1 MSPQPESAR
10 YTTPD
15 VIVVGAGSAGSV
27 VVRRLLDSG
36 LRVTVL
42 EAGPADDT
50 EAIHDPQGSAA
61 LWNSPYDW
69 GYQTEPQSYAQGNR
83 LLQPRGRTLGGS
95 SAFNGMIYV
104 RGLPA
109 DYDLWSQLGAFGWEW
124 SAVEPYFR
132 KLEDFDGG
140 PEGGRGVGGPM
151 HVQRHPSPD
160 ALVRAWVAA
169 AQQAG
174 HPFNDDYNSGS
185 SDGVSYTQHTIRD
198 GRRATSWVEYVRPVA
213 QHPNL
218 TVLTDATV
226 ARLVVEGDRVV
237 GVEYLHGEAL
247 HALHAEETVLA
258 AGVFGTPQILLLSG
272 IGSADQLRRFGLPVH
287 VDLPGVG
294 QNLQDHV
301 SSPFVWESNGPIPAP
316 TAQRLEAHVF
326 VRTRPG
332 LITPDVQPIM
342 MSYVYRFI
350 SGPLPE
356 HGFSTVGQVL
366 HPLSRGEVT
375 LRSTKPRDAPLINP
389 RVFAEPY
396 DLDVLVDNMLMIR
409 EIGRQPALEPFVK
422 REAYPGPTVTTS
434 DEMRAHVRSITV
446 SSHHQVGTARMGVDS
461 SAVTDPE
468 LRVHGLR
475 GLRIADASVMPTLP
489 TGNTNAAALMIGER
503 AADFILGKA
512 AAR

>member
-1 MSPQPESAR
+1 MMSPQPDSAR
-10 YTTPD
+10 YTTAD

-69 GYQTEPQSYAQGNR
+69 RYQTEPQPYAHGNR

-169 AQQAG
+169 A
-174 HPFNDDYNSGS
+174 
-185 SDGVSYTQHTIRD
+185 
-198 GRRATSWVEYVRPVA
+198 
-213 QHPNL
+213 
-218 TVLTDATV
+218 
-226 ARLVVEGDRVV
+226 VV
-237 GVEYLHGEAL
+237 GVEYLHGGAL

-342 MSYVYRFI
+342 MSYIYRFI

-366 HPLSRGEVT
+366 HPLSRGEVA
-375 LRSTKPRDAPLINP
+375 LRSTEPRDAPLINP

-396 DLDVLVDNMLMIR
+396 DLDVLVDNMFMIR

-434 DEMRAHVRSITV
+434 DEMRAYVRSITV